1 MAQGGY
7 FYRVKRKVTFL
18 MRRGSFYP
26 SSRRKD
32 IPERTVF
39 HKIFVNSLFAFL
51 LAYVFVYLVFNLTI
65 LLSAA
70 AFNIPTLLSYA
81 EISYIVKGTGWTS
94 DAVKIIF
101 SSGPF
106 IMLLLGTVMLFL
118 YQYVSHETGILKLVV
133 LWIYSLSIV
142 QCLGEITVGSLLG
155 EGFGYVLMYMYVN
168 DTMVLV
174 ITVLALCGMV
184 AAGVLSTRQYLVSAN
199 SYFNDLPHRLNRK
212 FLVFQFLFP
221 FVAGN
226 IIIYLVKLPG
236 ITLYELFVNATMVFV
251 LLPVIIRGGTMA
263 DFYFDE
269 EPRQVKLV
277 FPMILASIIVLI
289 LFRLV
294 LNSGL
299 RILM

>member
-1 MAQGGY
+1 MAPGGY

-18 MRRGSFYP
+18 MKRGSK
-26 SSRRKD
+26 SSSFHHKD
-32 IPERTVF
+32 VPKTPLFPR
-39 HKIFVNSLFAFL
+39 IFVNSLFAFL
-51 LAYVFVYLVFNLTI
+51 LAYVFVYLVFNLTL
-65 LLSAA
+65 LLSSA
-70 AFNIPTLLSYA
+70 AFNIPTLLSYS

-94 DAVKIIF
+94 DAVKVIF

-142 QCLGEITVGSLLG
+142 QCLGEITVGSLLSK
-155 EGFGYVLMYMYVN
+155 GFGYVLMYMYVN

-212 FLVFQFLFP
+212 FLVYQFLLP
-221 FVAGN
+221 FIAGN
-226 IIIYLVKLPG
+226 FIIYLVKLPG
-236 ITLYELFVNATMVFV
+236 ITVYELFVNATMIFV

-277 FPMILASIIVLI
+277 FPMILASIIILI

-294 LNSGL
+294 FSSGL
-299 RILM
+299 RLLM